1 MRRAAVALFLASC
14 TLAGIAAAQ
23 PEPTAED
30 IDALMRD
37 LEQEETTLATA
48 NCETACRALDAIRRI
63 SARICELDP
72 GPPCERSRKKLED
85 ATRRVDN
92 ACGPCAPEK
101 KPRKLED
108 KEVTATGADEGP
120 PPSAPAPEQR
130 GGCASCT
137 IGSRGD
143 PSALVGAAVDCRI
156 LEKTILRNWHLVVG
170 LALDLDA
177 LWAETERLAD
187 E

>member
-143 PSALVGAAVDCRI
+143 PSALWWVLLLTAAFWRRRFSA
-156 LEKTILRNWHLVVG
+156 TGTSSSR
-170 LALDLDA
+170 
-177 LWAETERLAD
+177 
-187 E
+187 